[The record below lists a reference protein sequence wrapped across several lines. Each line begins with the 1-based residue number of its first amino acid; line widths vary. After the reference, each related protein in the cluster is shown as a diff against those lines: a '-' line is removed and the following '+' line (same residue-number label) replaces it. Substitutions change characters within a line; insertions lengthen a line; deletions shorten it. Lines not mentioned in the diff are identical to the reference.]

1 MEKGPTKKYFIV
13 NHVKDAGK
21 WSFISR
27 AKSTHQ
33 RNAIRSGTYQT
44 SRVMGNHERFVNNA
58 KGETMFIFQ
67 IAEWVGQLFIVSISM
82 LIISVSL
89 FVLMMVIMPIK
100 DGVDRLINRL

>member
-1 MEKGPTKKYFIV
+1 
-13 NHVKDAGK
+13 
-21 WSFISR
+21 
-27 AKSTHQ
+27 
-33 RNAIRSGTYQT
+33 
-44 SRVMGNHERFVNNA
+44 
-58 KGETMFIFQ
+58 MFIFQ